1 MKNLYILLMLI
12 TSATVLGFGV
22 MGVLADDNPQIP
34 PDRPFGGGGI
44 DNQVRNLSEQGYDVS
59 NIKAS
64 LDSGDNETA
73 RILLDEFW
81 KEHPD
86 AKPQRPAMESNRLKE
101 MVTEL
106 AGKGYDVS
114 EIRAAL
120 DVKDNSTAQT
130 LLDEFWKDNPDAR
143 PAPKEGDKKPQ

>member
-1 MKNLYILLMLI
+1 MKSFHIWLLLI
-12 TSATVLGFGV
+12 TSATLFGFGV
-22 MGVLADDNPQIP
+22 MSVFAEDNPQSP
-34 PDRPFGGGGI
+34 PERPFGGGGI
-44 DNQVRNLSEQGYDVS
+44 ENQVQNLSEQGYDVS

-73 RILLDEFW
+73 RELLEEFW
-81 KEHPD
+81 REHPD
-86 AKPQRPAMESNRLKE
+86 ARPQRPVMDSNRLKE

-114 EIRAAL
+114 EILAAI
-120 DVKDNSTAQT
+120 DAGENSTAQT

>member
-1 MKNLYILLMLI
+1 MKRFHIWLLLI
-12 TSATVLGFGV
+12 TTATLFGFGV
-22 MGVLADDNPQIP
+22 MSVFAEDNPQGP
-34 PDRPFGGGGI
+34 PDRPFGGGI
-44 DNQVRNLSEQGYDVS
+44 ENQVQNLSEQGYDVT

-73 RILLDEFW
+73 RELLDEFW

-86 AKPQRPAMESNRLKE
+86 AKPQRPVMDSNRLKE
-101 MVTEL
+101 MVNDI

-114 EIRAAL
+114 EILAAI
-120 DVKDNSTAQT
+120 DAGDTSTAQT

-143 PAPKEGDKKPQ
+143 PVLKDGDKKPQ